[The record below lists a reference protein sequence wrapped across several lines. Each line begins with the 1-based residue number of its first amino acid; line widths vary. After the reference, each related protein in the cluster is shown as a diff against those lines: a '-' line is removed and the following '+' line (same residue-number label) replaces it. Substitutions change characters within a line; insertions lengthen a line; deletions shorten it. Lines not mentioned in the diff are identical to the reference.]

1 MKRLLMVGA
10 VIAVSACGPN
20 DPSGR
25 AAGVGALMGDTTRGA
40 TVYMGQCVSCHAA
53 DGKGVAA
60 VSGADLTV
68 KVPMFTAQQITLV
81 ILNGEGKMAPMPGM
95 KDQEIADVVA
105 YCKATF
111 K

>member
-1 MKRLLMVGA
+1 MRISMLALVL
-10 VIAVSACGPN
+10 VVCACGPN

-25 AAGVGALMGDTTRGA
+25 AAGVGALTADTTRGA
-40 TVYMGQCVSCHAA
+40 TVYMGQCASCHAA

-81 ILNGEGKMAPMPGM
+81 VLNGEGKMAPMPGM